1 MATKDVNIDPIAINL
16 GWIYIESKQKGM
28 KSYIKG
34 SNRINIWLNKQ
45 NGKASIRIPQLNVI
59 LKNFEKKDLK
69 LTLQYVDQ
77 LMIQPEGCK

>member
-1 MATKDVNIDPIAINL
+1 MATKDVNIDPIAISL
-16 GWIYIESKQKGM
+16 GWICIESKQKGM

>member
-1 MATKDVNIDPIAINL
+1 MATKDVNIDPIAISL